1 MWVGLISG
9 IQKVE
14 VLLISYA
21 CLIFSTVV
29 ALSYLN
35 VAQVDIYIAGFA
47 IEYFIVIL
55 ATAPHNPE
63 ESRRQRIIGIMLLI
77 IFTGIVIERVLQL
90 LI

>member
-1 MWVGLISG
+1 MTLG
-9 IQKVE
+9 IQKIE
-14 VLLISYA
+14 VFLVSYA

-29 ALSYLN
+29 VLSYLN
-35 VAQVDIYIAGFA
+35 VEQLDIYIAGFA

-63 ESRRQRIIGIMLLI
+63 ESRRQRVIGIMLLV

-90 LI
+90 LM

>member
-1 MWVGLISG
+1 VTSG

-14 VLLISYA
+14 ILLVAYA

-29 ALSYLN
+29 ILSSLN
-35 VAQVDIYIAGFA
+35 VEQIDIYIAGFA
-47 IEYFIVIL
+47 IEYFIVVL

-63 ESRRQRIIGIMLLI
+63 ESRRQRIIGIMLLV

-90 LI
+90 LM

>member
-1 MWVGLISG
+1 MTSG

-14 VLLISYA
+14 ILLISYA

-29 ALSYLN
+29 ILSSLG
-35 VAQVDIYIAGFA
+35 VEQVDIYVAGFA
-47 IEYFIVIL
+47 IEYFIIIL

-63 ESRRQRIIGIMLLI
+63 ESRRQRAIGIMFLV

>member
-1 MWVGLISG
+1 LTSG

-14 VLLISYA
+14 ILLISYA

-29 ALSYLN
+29 ILSSLG
-35 VAQVDIYIAGFA
+35 VEQVDIYVAGFA
-47 IEYFIVIL
+47 IEYFIIIL

-63 ESRRQRIIGIMLLI
+63 ESRRQRAIGIMFLV

>member
-1 MWVGLISG
+1 MISG

-14 VLLISYA
+14 ILLISYA

-29 ALSYLN
+29 ILSSLY
-35 VAQVDIYIAGFA
+35 VEQVDIYVAGFA

-63 ESRRQRIIGIMLLI
+63 ESRRQRAIGIMLLV

-90 LI
+90 LM